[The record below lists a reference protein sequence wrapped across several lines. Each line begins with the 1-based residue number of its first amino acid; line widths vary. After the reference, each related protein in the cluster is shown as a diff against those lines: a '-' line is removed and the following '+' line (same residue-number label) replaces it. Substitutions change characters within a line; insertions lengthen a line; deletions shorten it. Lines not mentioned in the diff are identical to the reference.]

1 MGEIWLT
8 LYFVAKFNDISIQN
22 HIMNLPFISVIIVSW
37 NALHHLKR
45 FLPSVYA
52 TNYSNFEIILA
63 DNASSDESVKFVMEN
78 FPKVRI
84 TSFDKNYGYCGGN
97 NRAVLSANGE
107 ILLFLNNDVE
117 VDSNWL
123 HAIGEEFLI
132 KKVAAVQPKL
142 LSLDNPDYFEYA
154 GAAGGLIDALG
165 YPFCRGRVFDHLEKD
180 FGQYDKNA
188 PIFWASGAALAIRK
202 DIFTYLGGFDETFEF
217 HMEEI
222 DLCWRVWRSGYEVRY
237 VSGSSVQHLGGGS
250 LNAISPRKTFYN
262 FRNNWW
268 MLQKNLSTSA
278 FSSLFLFRL
287 SLDVLALIK
296 ELISGRIDH
305 ALAIFQGVSQALS
318 QPKKEVILPEKL
330 PQGLVFPGSIIW
342 EYFIRGNKVIY

>member
-1 MGEIWLT
+1 MGELWLT

-22 HIMNLPFISVIIVSW
+22 HIMNLPFITVIIVSW
-37 NALHHLKR
+37 NALPHLKR

-52 TNYSNFEIILA
+52 TNYSNFELILA
-63 DNASSDESVKFVMEN
+63 DNASSDESVNFVKEN

-117 VDSNWL
+117 VDPNWL
-123 HAIGEEFLI
+123 HAIGEEFLN
-132 KKVAAVQPKL
+132 KTVAAVQPKL
-142 LSLDNPDYFEYA
+142 LRLDNPDYFEYA

-165 YPFCRGRVFDHLEKD
+165 YPFCRGRIFDHLEKD
-180 FGQYDKNA
+180 VGQYDKNA
-188 PIFWASGAALAIRK
+188 PIFWASGAAFAIRK
-202 DIFTYLGGFDETFEF
+202 DVFTILGGFDETFEF

-222 DLCWRVWRSGYEVRY
+222 DLCWRVWRLGYEVRF
-237 VSGSSVQHLGGGS
+237 VSGSSVRHLGGGS

-278 FSSLFLFRL
+278 FSSLILFRL
-287 SLDVLALIK
+287 ILDFIALLK
-296 ELISGRIDH
+296 ELFSGRTDH
-305 ALAIFQGVSQALS
+305 AHAIFQGVSQAFN

-330 PQGLVFPGSIIW
+330 PQGLVFQGSIIW
-342 EYFIRGNKVIY
+342 EYFILGNKVIE